1 MFKQKPLGKI
11 TYGLAKPLT
20 HIFNHS
26 LSQGVF
32 PDLLKLAKVNPI
44 LKKDDP
50 HEISNYRPISL
61 LPSISKVLEKI
72 VHNRLHKFITKHK
85 ILNSNQYGFRKN
97 YSLT

>member
-1 MFKQKPLGKI
+1 MMPG
-11 TYGLAKPLT
+11 

-32 PDLLKLAKVNPI
+32 PDLLKIAEVNPI

-85 ILNSNQYGFRKN
+85 
-97 YSLT
+97 YSIQINMALEKITQQT